1 MGRGFRSQGSVF
13 LVFRPLLRSVLLH
26 WVASGG
32 DIVAYQDFNQS
43 DRVRS
48 ISALSGQTF
57 DLLVIGGGITGA
69 GVARD
74 AALRGLS
81 VALIEAQDL
90 ASGTSSRS
98 SKMIHGGLRYLAAG
112 DVAVVKESASE
123 RATLHRIAPHL
134 AQKTPYVIPTGSVR
148 SKLMLRGAL
157 WAFERLGGVER
168 ADYHEV
174 WSKEE
179 LAEKEPLIE
188 RSRLNGAVVYPE
200 FLTDD
205 SRLTVATV
213 RSAIDH
219 GATVVTYLAANHIKQ
234 EQTFIVD
241 AAATLP
247 GESDEVSIR
256 ARAVVNAAGPWVDQV
271 CDLEEAQPPRLAL
284 SRGVHLVFDH
294 ADLPV
299 RNTVVMRTPDARRI
313 FAVPLGQYTYIGTTD
328 DYHAEH
334 EYWPPVT
341 DQDVSYLLS
350 TTQRAM
356 PGATLS
362 PDRIVSV
369 WSGIRPLVG
378 DGSERASK
386 ELSRKDEVWTSPS
399 GLLSVGGGKLS
410 AYRAMAERIVDT
422 VVENHGFATKPCATA
437 DVPLP
442 GGDSI
447 VLASDL
453 EGFSDVQAERLA
465 RLYGA
470 EAKCFNAIAGEEAL
484 VTAEAQQ
491 AVQKEGALRLE
502 DYWARRSSRA
512 WFDKDAG
519 LPVLKHAAVAMADLL
534 GWDDAR
540 SAMEIEDCREI
551 DRASRAGFLSGVTV
565 GGVADDDRA
574 AG

>member
-1 MGRGFRSQGSVF
+1 MSAQRFDQT
-13 LVFRPLLRSVLLH
+13 
-26 WVASGG
+26 
-32 DIVAYQDFNQS
+32 
-43 DRVRS
+43 DRNES
-48 ISALSGQTF
+48 IRALSGECF

-74 AALRGLS
+74 AAMRGLS

-98 SKMIHGGLRYLAAG
+98 SKMIHGGLRYLVAG

-148 SKLMLRGAL
+148 SKLILRAAL
-157 WAFERLGGVER
+157 WAYERLGGVER

-174 WSKEE
+174 WSRDE

-188 RSRLNGAVVYPE
+188 RSRLKGAVVYPE

-219 GATVVTYLAANHIKQ
+219 GATAVTYMKATNIRKD
-234 EQTFIVD
+234 QTFRID
-241 AAATLP
+241 AASTLP
-247 GESDEVSIR
+247 GENCEVTIQ

-271 CDLEEAQPPRLAL
+271 CDLEQPQPPRLAL
-284 SRGVHLVFDH
+284 SRGVHLVFNH

-313 FAVPLGQYTYIGTTD
+313 FAVPLGEYTYIGTTD
-328 DYHAEH
+328 DYHPEY

-350 TTQRAM
+350 ATHKAM
-356 PGATLS
+356 PEANLS

-378 DGSERASK
+378 DGSGRASK

-422 VVENHGFATKPCATA
+422 VIENHGFTAQPCTTA

-442 GGDSI
+442 GGDA
-447 VLASDL
+447 VMLASDL
-453 EGFSDVQAERLA
+453 TGIGDNQAERLA

-470 EAKCFNAIAGEEAL
+470 EAPSLLGNTGGDEL
-484 VTAEAQQ
+484 VKAEVQQ

-512 WFDKDAG
+512 WFDEGAG
-519 LPVLKHAAVAMADLL
+519 VPILNQAATAMAELL
-534 GWDDAR
+534 GWDDTR
-540 SAMEIEDCREI
+540 KAMEIENCHDI
-551 DRASRAGFLSGVTV
+551 DRASRTGFSSDVT
-565 GGVADDDRA
+565 GQGVADDCRA

>member
-1 MGRGFRSQGSVF
+1 MAANRFDQTDRAMS
-13 LVFRPLLRSVLLH
+13 LR
-26 WVASGG
+26 
-32 DIVAYQDFNQS
+32 
-43 DRVRS
+43 
-48 ISALSGQTF
+48 ALSDQCL

-74 AALRGLS
+74 AAMRGLS

-98 SKMIHGGLRYLAAG
+98 SKMIHGGLRYLVAG

-148 SKLMLRGAL
+148 SKLILRAAL
-157 WAFERLGGVER
+157 WAYERLGGVER
-168 ADYHEV
+168 VDYHEV
-174 WSKEE
+174 WSKDE

-219 GATVVTYLAANHIKQ
+219 GATVATYFKATNIRK
-234 EQTFIVD
+234 EQTFSID
-241 AAATLP
+241 AASTLP
-247 GESDEVSIR
+247 GETHELTIS

-271 CDLEEAQPPRLAL
+271 CDLEHPQPPRLAL
-284 SRGVHLVFDH
+284 SRGVHLVFNH

-328 DYHAEH
+328 DYHPEH

-341 DQDVSYLLS
+341 DQDVSYLLA

-356 PGATLS
+356 PEASLS

-378 DGSERASK
+378 DGSGRASK

-422 VVENHGFATKPCATA
+422 VIENHGFTAKPCTTA
-437 DVPLP
+437 EVSLP
-442 GGDSI
+442 GGSAV

-453 EGFSDVQAERLA
+453 PGVGDAQAERLA

-470 EAKCFNAIAGEEAL
+470 EAPSLLGGTGGDEL
-484 VTAEAQQ
+484 VKAEVQH

-512 WFDKDAG
+512 WFDEGAG
-519 LPVLKHAAVAMADLL
+519 LPVLHAAAAAMAELL
-534 GWDDAR
+534 GWDDTR
-540 SAMEIEDCREI
+540 KAMETDNCRDI
-551 DRASRAGFLSGVTV
+551 DRASRAGFSSDVT
-565 GGVADDDRA
+565 GQGVADDCRA
-574 AG
+574 AS

>member
-1 MGRGFRSQGSVF
+1 MSAQRFDQT
-13 LVFRPLLRSVLLH
+13 
-26 WVASGG
+26 
-32 DIVAYQDFNQS
+32 
-43 DRVRS
+43 DRNES
-48 ISALSGQTF
+48 IRALSGECF

-74 AALRGLS
+74 AAMRGLS

-98 SKMIHGGLRYLAAG
+98 SKMIHGGLRYLVAG

-148 SKLMLRGAL
+148 SKLILRAAL
-157 WAFERLGGVER
+157 WAYERLGGVER

-174 WSKEE
+174 WSRDE

-188 RSRLNGAVVYPE
+188 RSRLKGAVVYPE

-219 GATVVTYLAANHIKQ
+219 GATAVTYMKATNIRKD
-234 EQTFIVD
+234 QTFRID
-241 AAATLP
+241 AASKLP
-247 GESDEVSIR
+247 GENCEVTIQ

-271 CDLEEAQPPRLAL
+271 CDLEQPQPPRLAL
-284 SRGVHLVFDH
+284 SRGVHLVFNH

-313 FAVPLGQYTYIGTTD
+313 FAVPLGEYTYIGTTD
-328 DYHAEH
+328 DYHPEY

-350 TTQRAM
+350 ATHKAM
-356 PGATLS
+356 PEANLS

-378 DGSERASK
+378 DGSGRASK

-422 VVENHGFATKPCATA
+422 VIENHGFTAQPCTTA

-442 GGDSI
+442 GGDA
-447 VLASDL
+447 VMLASDL
-453 EGFSDVQAERLA
+453 TGVGDVQAERLA

-470 EAKCFNAIAGEEAL
+470 EAPGLLGGTGGDEL
-484 VTAEAQQ
+484 VKAEVQQ

-512 WFDKDAG
+512 WFDEGAG
-519 LPVLKHAAVAMADLL
+519 VPILNQAATAMAELL
-534 GWDDAR
+534 GWDDTR
-540 SAMEIEDCREI
+540 KAMEIENCRDI
-551 DRASRAGFLSGVTV
+551 DRASRAGFSSDVT
-565 GGVADDDRA
+565 GQGVADDCSA

>member
-1 MGRGFRSQGSVF
+1 MSFR
-13 LVFRPLLRSVLLH
+13 
-26 WVASGG
+26 
-32 DIVAYQDFNQS
+32 
-43 DRVRS
+43 
-48 ISALSGQTF
+48 ALSDQCF
-57 DLLVIGGGITGA
+57 DLLVIGGGITGT

-74 AALRGLS
+74 AAMRGLS

-98 SKMIHGGLRYLAAG
+98 SKMIHGGLRYLVAG

-148 SKLMLRGAL
+148 SKLILRAAL
-157 WAFERLGGVER
+157 WAYERLGGVER

-174 WSKEE
+174 WSKDE

-205 SRLTVATV
+205 SRLTVATA

-219 GATVVTYLAANHIKQ
+219 GATVATYLKATNIRKDK
-234 EQTFIVD
+234 TFSID
-241 AAATLP
+241 AASTLP
-247 GESDEVSIR
+247 GETRELTIS
-256 ARAVVNAAGPWVDQV
+256 ARSVVNAAGPWVDQV
-271 CDLEEAQPPRLAL
+271 CDLEQAQPPRLAL

-299 RNTVVMRTPDARRI
+299 RHTVVMRTPDSRRI
-313 FAVPLGQYTYIGTTD
+313 FAVPLGEYTYIGTTD
-328 DYHAEH
+328 DYHPEY

-341 DQDVSYLLS
+341 DEDVSYLLA
-350 TTQRAM
+350 TTQEAM
-356 PGATLS
+356 PEATLS

-378 DGSERASK
+378 DGSGRDSK
-386 ELSRKDEVWTSPS
+386 ELSRKDEVWTSSS

-422 VVENHGFATKPCATA
+422 VIENHGFTAKPCTTA
-437 DVPLP
+437 DAPLP
-442 GGDSI
+442 GGDVE

-453 EGFSDVQAERLA
+453 TGVGDIQAERLA

-470 EAKCFNAIAGEEAL
+470 EAPNLVGDTGERAL
-484 VTAEAQQ
+484 LKAEVHQ
-491 AVQKEGALRLE
+491 AVQREGALRLE

-512 WFDKDAG
+512 WFDQGAG
-519 LPVLKHAAVAMADLL
+519 LPVLHEAAAAMAELL
-534 GWDDAR
+534 DWDDSR
-540 SAMEIEDCREI
+540 RAMEVENCRDI
-551 DRASRAGFLSGVTV
+551 DRASRAGFSSAVPGQGV
-565 GGVADDDRA
+565 DDDCLA

>member
-1 MGRGFRSQGSVF
+1 MSMAVHRFDQT
-13 LVFRPLLRSVLLH
+13 
-26 WVASGG
+26 
-32 DIVAYQDFNQS
+32 
-43 DRVRS
+43 DREMS
-48 ISALSGQTF
+48 FKALSDQCF

-74 AALRGLS
+74 AAMRGLS

-98 SKMIHGGLRYLAAG
+98 SKMIHGGLRYLVAG

-148 SKLMLRGAL
+148 SKLILRAAL
-157 WAFERLGGVER
+157 WAYERLGGVER

-174 WSKEE
+174 WSKDE

-219 GATVVTYLAANHIKQ
+219 GATAVTYLKATNIRKD
-234 EQTFIVD
+234 ETFSID
-241 AAATLP
+241 ATSTLP
-247 GESDEVSIR
+247 GETRELTIS

-271 CDLEEAQPPRLAL
+271 CDLEHPQPPRLAL
-284 SRGVHLVFDH
+284 SRGVHLVFNH

-299 RNTVVMRTPDARRI
+299 RNTVVMRTSDARRI

-328 DYHAEH
+328 DYHPEH

-341 DQDVSYLLS
+341 DQDVSYLLA

-356 PGATLS
+356 PEASLS
-362 PDRIVSV
+362 PERIVSV

-378 DGSERASK
+378 DGSGRASK

-422 VVENHGFATKPCATA
+422 VIENHGFTAKPCATA

-442 GGDSI
+442 GGDTV

-453 EGFSDVQAERLA
+453 TGVGDVQAERLA

-470 EAKCFNAIAGEEAL
+470 EAPNLLGNAGGDEL
-484 VTAEAQQ
+484 VKAEVQQ

-512 WFDKDAG
+512 WFDEGAG
-519 LPVLKHAAVAMADLL
+519 VPILNQAATAMAELL
-534 GWDDAR
+534 DWDDTRKA
-540 SAMEIEDCREI
+540 AEIENCRDI
-551 DRASRAGFLSGVTV
+551 DRASRAGFSPDVT
-565 GGVADDDRA
+565 GQGVADDCRA

>member
-1 MGRGFRSQGSVF
+1 MAEKLFDQT
-13 LVFRPLLRSVLLH
+13 
-26 WVASGG
+26 
-32 DIVAYQDFNQS
+32 
-43 DRVRS
+43 DRTKS
-48 ISALSGQTF
+48 LKALSNQCF
-57 DLLVIGGGITGA
+57 DVLVIGGGITGS

-74 AALRGLS
+74 AAMRGLS

-98 SKMIHGGLRYLAAG
+98 SKMIHGGLRYLVAG
-112 DVAVVKESASE
+112 DMAVVKESASE

-148 SKLMLRGAL
+148 SKLILRAAL
-157 WAFERLGGVER
+157 WAYERLGGVER
-168 ADYHEV
+168 TDYHEI
-174 WSKEE
+174 WTKNE

-188 RSRLNGAVVYPE
+188 CLQLNGAVVYPE

-219 GATVVTYLAANHIKQ
+219 GATVATYVKATHIRR
-234 EQTFIVD
+234 EQTFSVD
-241 AAATLP
+241 VASALP
-247 GESDEVSIR
+247 GENHEVTIR

-271 CDLEEAQPPRLAL
+271 CGLEHAQAPRLAL
-284 SRGVHLVFDH
+284 SRGVHLVFNRV
-294 ADLPV
+294 DLPV
-299 RNTVVMRTPDARRI
+299 CNTVVMRTPDARRI

-328 DYHAEH
+328 DYHPEC

-341 DQDVSYLLS
+341 DQDVRYLLS
-350 TTQRAM
+350 TTQKVM
-356 PGATLS
+356 PKANLS
-362 PDRIVSV
+362 ADRIVSV

-378 DGSERASK
+378 DGSGRASR

-410 AYRAMAERIVDT
+410 AYRAMAERIVDI
-422 VVENHGFATKPCATA
+422 VMQKNGFSGMACTTA

-442 GGDSI
+442 GGDTE
-447 VLASDL
+447 VFASDL
-453 EGFSDVQAERLA
+453 QGVGDAQAERLA

-470 EAKCFNAIAGEEAL
+470 EARGLIKSMGKEEL
-484 VTAEAQQ
+484 VKAEVQQ

-512 WFDKDAG
+512 WFDEGAG
-519 LPVLKHAAVAMADLL
+519 LPVLSQAASAMAELL
-534 GWDDAR
+534 RWDETR
-540 SAMEIEDCREI
+540 KAMEIENCREI
-551 DRASRAGFLSGVTV
+551 DRASRAGFLSGVTTE
-565 GGVADDDRA
+565 GVADDYRA

>member
-1 MGRGFRSQGSVF
+1 MAEHRF
-13 LVFRPLLRSVLLH
+13 
-26 WVASGG
+26 
-32 DIVAYQDFNQS
+32 DQS
-43 DRVRS
+43 DRRPS
-48 ISALSGQTF
+48 FQTLANQCF

-74 AALRGLS
+74 AAMRGLS
-81 VALIEAQDL
+81 VALIEARDL

-98 SKMIHGGLRYLAAG
+98 SKMIHGGLRYLVAG
-112 DVAVVKESASE
+112 DVAVVRESASE

-148 SKLMLRGAL
+148 SKLMLRAAL
-157 WAFERLGGVER
+157 WAYERLGGVEQ

-219 GATVVTYLAANHIKQ
+219 GATVATYLKATQIRQ
-234 EQTFIVD
+234 EQAFIVD
-241 AAATLP
+241 AASTLP
-247 GESDEVSIR
+247 GESYEVSIR

-271 CDLEEAQPPRLAL
+271 CDMEQAQPPRLAL

-313 FAVPLGQYTYIGTTD
+313 FAVPLGRYTYIGTTD
-328 DYHAEH
+328 DYHSEH

-341 DQDVSYLLS
+341 DQDVSYLLA
-350 TTQRAM
+350 TTKRAM
-356 PGATLS
+356 PEATLS

-369 WSGIRPLVG
+369 WSGIRPLVS
-378 DGSERASK
+378 DGSGRASK

-410 AYRAMAERIVDT
+410 AYRAMAERIVDK
-422 VVENHGFATKPCATA
+422 VIENHGFTAEVCTTA

-442 GGDSI
+442 GGSSD

-453 EGFSDVQAERLA
+453 IGIGDIQAERLA

-470 EAKCFNAIAGEEAL
+470 EAPGLIGVAGADEL
-484 VTAEAQQ
+484 VKAEVRH

-512 WFDKDAG
+512 WFDEGAG
-519 LPVLKHAAVAMADLL
+519 LPALHDAAAAMAELL

-540 SAMEIEDCREI
+540 SAMEIENCRDI
-551 DRASRAGFLSGVTV
+551 DRASRAGFLPDVTV
-565 GGVADDDRA
+565 QGITNDCRA
-574 AG
+574 AS

>member
-1 MGRGFRSQGSVF
+1 MSMAANRFDQTDRAMS
-13 LVFRPLLRSVLLH
+13 LR
-26 WVASGG
+26 
-32 DIVAYQDFNQS
+32 
-43 DRVRS
+43 
-48 ISALSGQTF
+48 ALSDQCL

-74 AALRGLS
+74 AAMRGLS

-98 SKMIHGGLRYLAAG
+98 SKMIHGGLRYLVAG

-148 SKLMLRGAL
+148 SKLMLRAAL
-157 WAFERLGGVER
+157 WAYERLGGVER

-174 WSKEE
+174 WSTGE

-213 RSAIDH
+213 RSAIDN
-219 GATVVTYLAANHIKQ
+219 GATAVTYLKATNIRKD
-234 EQTFIVD
+234 QTFSIE
-241 AAATLP
+241 AASTLP
-247 GESDEVSIR
+247 GETYGLTIN

-271 CDLEEAQPPRLAL
+271 CDLEQARPPRLAL

-328 DYHAEH
+328 DYHPEH

-341 DQDVSYLLS
+341 DQDVSYLLA

-356 PGATLS
+356 PEASLS
-362 PDRIVSV
+362 PDSIVSV

-378 DGSERASK
+378 DGSGRASK

-422 VVENHGFATKPCATA
+422 VIENHGFTAKPCTTA
-437 DVPLP
+437 EVPLP
-442 GGDSI
+442 GGSAEL
-447 VLASDL
+447 LASDL
-453 EGFSDVQAERLA
+453 PGVGDAQAERLA

-470 EAKCFNAIAGEEAL
+470 EAPSLLGGAGGDEL
-484 VTAEAQQ
+484 VKAEVQH

-512 WFDKDAG
+512 WFDEGAG
-519 LPVLKHAAVAMADLL
+519 LPVLHDAAAAMAELL
-534 GWDDAR
+534 GWDDTRKA
-540 SAMEIEDCREI
+540 IEVENCRYI
-551 DRASRAGFLSGVTV
+551 DRASRAGFSSDVT
-565 GGVADDDRA
+565 GQGVADDCRA
-574 AG
+574 TS

>member
-1 MGRGFRSQGSVF
+1 MTSQG
-13 LVFRPLLRSVLLH
+13 
-26 WVASGG
+26 
-32 DIVAYQDFNQS
+32 FNQADRAASLTKLS
-43 DRVRS
+43 D
-48 ISALSGQTF
+48 QCF

-74 AALRGLS
+74 AAMRGLS
-81 VALIEAQDL
+81 VALLEAQDL

-98 SKMIHGGLRYLAAG
+98 SKMIHGGLRYLVAG

-134 AQKTPYVIPTGSVR
+134 AQKTPYVIPTDSVR
-148 SKLMLRGAL
+148 SKLILRAAL
-157 WAFERLGGVER
+157 WAYERLGGVES

-174 WSKEE
+174 WSKDE

-213 RSAIDH
+213 RSAIDN
-219 GATVVTYLAANHIKQ
+219 GAAVATYLKATNIRKDQ
-234 EQTFIVD
+234 IFSID
-241 AAATLP
+241 AASTLP
-247 GESDEVSIR
+247 GENHEVTIQ

-271 CDLEEAQPPRLAL
+271 CDLEQPQPPRLAL

-294 ADLPV
+294 ADLPI

-328 DYHAEH
+328 DYHPEY

-341 DQDVSYLLS
+341 DQDVSYLLA
-350 TTQRAM
+350 TTQEAL
-356 PGATLS
+356 PEATLS

-378 DGSERASK
+378 DGSGRASK
-386 ELSRKDEVWTSPS
+386 ELSRKDEVWTSPN

-422 VVENHGFATKPCATA
+422 VIENHDFTAKPCTTA

-442 GGDSI
+442 GGDAE

-453 EGFSDVQAERLA
+453 KVVGDIQAERLV

-470 EAKCFNAIAGEEAL
+470 EAPSLFGSADRAEL
-484 VTAEAQQ
+484 VRVEVQQ

-512 WFDKDAG
+512 WFDEGAG
-519 LPVLKHAAVAMADLL
+519 LPVLNEASTAMSELL
-534 GWDDAR
+534 GWDDMR
-540 SAMEIEDCREI
+540 KAMEIENCREI
-551 DRASRAGFLSGVTV
+551 DRASRAGFLSDLTLQ
-565 GGVADDDRA
+565 GVADDYRA

>member
-1 MGRGFRSQGSVF
+1 MTS
-13 LVFRPLLRSVLLH
+13 P
-26 WVASGG
+26 
-32 DIVAYQDFNQS
+32 DFNQT
-43 DRVRS
+43 DRAASLR
-48 ISALSGQTF
+48 ALSDQCF

-74 AALRGLS
+74 AAMRGLS

-98 SKMIHGGLRYLAAG
+98 SKMIHGGLRYLVAG

-134 AQKTPYVIPTGSVR
+134 AQKTPYVIPTSSVR
-148 SKLMLRGAL
+148 SKFILRAAL
-157 WAFERLGGVER
+157 WAYERLGGVER

-174 WSKEE
+174 WSKVE

-219 GATVVTYLAANHIKQ
+219 GATVATYLKATNIRK
-234 EQTFIVD
+234 EQAFSID
-241 AAATLP
+241 AASTLP
-247 GESDEVSIR
+247 GETSELTIS

-271 CDLEEAQPPRLAL
+271 CDLEQPQPPRLAL
-284 SRGVHLVFDH
+284 SRGVHLVFNH

-328 DYHAEH
+328 DYHPEH

-341 DQDVSYLLS
+341 DQDVRYLLA

-356 PGATLS
+356 PQATLS

-378 DGSERASK
+378 DGSGRASK

-422 VVENHGFATKPCATA
+422 VIENHGFAAKSCATA

-442 GGDSI
+442 GGDA
-447 VLASDL
+447 VMLFSDL
-453 EGFSDVQAERLA
+453 TGIGDIHAERLA
-465 RLYGA
+465 RLYGV
-470 EAKCFNAIAGEEAL
+470 EAPNLLGNAGGDEL

-512 WFDKDAG
+512 WFDEGAG
-519 LPVLKHAAVAMADLL
+519 LPVLKQAATAMAELL
-534 GWDDAR
+534 SWDDTR
-540 SAMEIEDCREI
+540 KAMEIENCRDI
-551 DRASRAGFLSGVTV
+551 DRASRAGFASDVSEQ
-565 GGVADDDRA
+565 GVANDCRA

>member
-1 MGRGFRSQGSVF
+1 MAEQAFDQTDRASCVQALGSQC
-13 LVFRPLLRSVLLH
+13 
-26 WVASGG
+26 
-32 DIVAYQDFNQS
+32 
-43 DRVRS
+43 
-48 ISALSGQTF
+48 F

-74 AALRGLS
+74 AAMRGLS

-98 SKMIHGGLRYLAAG
+98 SKMIHGGLRYLVAG

-134 AQKTPYVIPTGSVR
+134 AQKTPYVIPTSSVR
-148 SKLMLRGAL
+148 SKLILRAAL
-157 WAFERLGGVER
+157 WAYERLGGVER
-168 ADYHEV
+168 VDYHEV
-174 WSKEE
+174 WSKDE

-219 GATVVTYLAANHIKQ
+219 GATVATYLKATNIRK
-234 EQTFIVD
+234 EQTFSIE
-241 AAATLP
+241 AASTLP
-247 GESDEVSIR
+247 GETHELTIS

-271 CDLEEAQPPRLAL
+271 CDLEHPQPPRLAL
-284 SRGVHLVFDH
+284 SRGVHLVFNH

-313 FAVPLGQYTYIGTTD
+313 FAVPLGQFTYIGTTD
-328 DYHAEH
+328 DYHPEH

-341 DQDVSYLLS
+341 DQDVSYLLA

-356 PGATLS
+356 PEATLS

-378 DGSERASK
+378 DGSGRASK

-422 VVENHGFATKPCATA
+422 VIENHGFTAKPCATA

-442 GGDSI
+442 GGG
-447 VLASDL
+447 VEVPPSDL
-453 EGFSDVQAERLA
+453 TGVGDVQAERLT

-470 EAKCFNAIAGEEAL
+470 EAPSLLGNTGCDEL
-484 VTAEAQQ
+484 VKAEVQQ

-512 WFDKDAG
+512 WFDEGAG
-519 LPVLKHAAVAMADLL
+519 VPILNQAATAMTELL
-534 GWDDAR
+534 GWDDTR
-540 SAMEIEDCREI
+540 KAMEIENCCDI
-551 DRASRAGFLSGVTV
+551 DRASRAGFSTDGT
-565 GGVADDDRA
+565 GQGVADDCRA
-574 AG
+574 AS

>member
-1 MGRGFRSQGSVF
+1 MSMAANRFDQTDRAMS
-13 LVFRPLLRSVLLH
+13 LR
-26 WVASGG
+26 
-32 DIVAYQDFNQS
+32 
-43 DRVRS
+43 
-48 ISALSGQTF
+48 ALSDQCL

-74 AALRGLS
+74 AAMRGLS

-98 SKMIHGGLRYLAAG
+98 SKMIHGGLRYLVAG

-148 SKLMLRGAL
+148 SKLMLRAAL
-157 WAFERLGGVER
+157 WAYERLGGVER

-174 WSKEE
+174 WSKGE

-219 GATVVTYLAANHIKQ
+219 GATAVTYLKATNIRKD
-234 EQTFIVD
+234 QTFSID
-241 AAATLP
+241 AASTLP
-247 GESDEVSIR
+247 GETHELTIN

-271 CDLEEAQPPRLAL
+271 CDLEQARPPRLAL

-328 DYHAEH
+328 DYHPEH

-341 DQDVSYLLS
+341 DQDVSYLLA

-356 PGATLS
+356 PEASLS
-362 PDRIVSV
+362 PGRIVSV

-378 DGSERASK
+378 DGSGRASK

-422 VVENHGFATKPCATA
+422 VIENHGFTAKPCTTA

-442 GGDSI
+442 GGGAE

-453 EGFSDVQAERLA
+453 AGVGDVQAERLA

-470 EAKCFNAIAGEEAL
+470 EAPSLLGGTGPDEL
-484 VTAEAQQ
+484 VKAEAQH

-512 WFDKDAG
+512 WFDEGAG
-519 LPVLKHAAVAMADLL
+519 LPVLHDAAAAMAGLL
-534 GWDDAR
+534 GWDDTRKA
-540 SAMEIEDCREI
+540 IEVENCRYI
-551 DRASRAGFLSGVTV
+551 DRASRAGFSSDVT
-565 GGVADDDRA
+565 GQGVADDCRA
-574 AG
+574 AS

>member
-1 MGRGFRSQGSVF
+1 MAAHRFDQTDRERSFRT
-13 LVFRPLLRSVLLH
+13 L
-26 WVASGG
+26 
-32 DIVAYQDFNQS
+32 S
-43 DRVRS
+43 D
-48 ISALSGQTF
+48 QCF

-69 GVARD
+69 GVVRD
-74 AALRGLS
+74 AAMRGLS

-98 SKMIHGGLRYLAAG
+98 SKMIHGGLRYLVAG

-134 AQKTPYVIPTGSVR
+134 AQKTPYVIPTSSVR
-148 SKLMLRGAL
+148 SELILRAAL
-157 WAFERLGGVER
+157 WAYERLGGVDR

-174 WSKEE
+174 WSNEE
-179 LAEKEPLIE
+179 LAEKEPLLE
-188 RSRLNGAVVYPE
+188 RSRLRGAVVYPE

-219 GATVVTYLAANHIKQ
+219 GAAAVTYLKATDIRKD
-234 EQTFIVD
+234 QTFNID
-241 AAATLP
+241 AASTLP
-247 GESDEVSIR
+247 RETRELTIS

-271 CDLEEAQPPRLAL
+271 CNLENPQPPRLAL
-284 SRGVHLVFDH
+284 SRGVHLVFNH

-313 FAVPLGQYTYIGTTD
+313 FAVPLGRYTYIGTTD
-328 DYHAEH
+328 DYHPEH

-341 DQDVSYLLS
+341 DQDVSYLLA
-350 TTQRAM
+350 TTKRVM
-356 PGATLS
+356 PEASLS

-378 DGSERASK
+378 DGSGRASK
-386 ELSRKDEVWTSPS
+386 ELSRKDEVWISPS

-422 VVENHGFATKPCATA
+422 VVEDHDFAVKPCTTA

-442 GGDSI
+442 GGGAE

-453 EGFSDVQAERLA
+453 AGAGDVQAERLA
-465 RLYGA
+465 RLYGTEGADLIGDTGERTLLKA
-470 EAKCFNAIAGEEAL
+470 EVCH
-484 VTAEAQQ
+484 
-491 AVQKEGALRLE
+491 AVQCEGALRLE

-512 WFDKDAG
+512 WFDEGAG
-519 LPVLKHAAVAMADLL
+519 LPVLHEAATAMAELL
-534 GWDDAR
+534 GWDDNR
-540 SAMEIEDCREI
+540 KGMEIENCRDI
-551 DRASRAGFLSGVTV
+551 DRASRAGFSSDVT
-565 GGVADDDRA
+565 GQGVADDCRA
-574 AG
+574 TG

>member
-1 MGRGFRSQGSVF
+1 MTS
-13 LVFRPLLRSVLLH
+13 
-26 WVASGG
+26 
-32 DIVAYQDFNQS
+32 QDFNQT
-43 DRVRS
+43 DRAAS
-48 ISALSGQTF
+48 LKALSDQCF

-74 AALRGLS
+74 AAMRGLS

-98 SKMIHGGLRYLAAG
+98 SKMIHGGLRYLVAG

-134 AQKTPYVIPTGSVR
+134 AQKTPYVIPTSTVR
-148 SKLMLRGAL
+148 SKLVLRGAL
-157 WAFERLGGVER
+157 WAYERLGGVER

-174 WSKEE
+174 WSKAE

-219 GATVVTYLAANHIKQ
+219 GATVATYLRATNIRK
-234 EQTFIVD
+234 EQTFSID
-241 AAATLP
+241 AASTLP
-247 GESDEVSIR
+247 GEMTELTIS

-271 CDLEEAQPPRLAL
+271 CDLEQPQPPRLAL
-284 SRGVHLVFDH
+284 SRGVHLVFNH

-299 RNTVVMRTPDARRI
+299 RHTVVMRTPDARRI

-328 DYHAEH
+328 DYHPEH

-341 DQDVSYLLS
+341 DQDVRYLLA

-356 PGATLS
+356 PEATLS

-378 DGSERASK
+378 DGSGRASK

-422 VVENHGFATKPCATA
+422 VIDNHGFTAKSCATA
-437 DVPLP
+437 EVHLP
-442 GGDSI
+442 GGDA
-447 VLASDL
+447 VMLASDL
-453 EGFSDVQAERLA
+453 TGIGDIHAERLA

-470 EAKCFNAIAGEEAL
+470 EAPNLLRNAGGDEL
-484 VTAEAQQ
+484 VRAEVQQ

-512 WFDKDAG
+512 WFDSGAG
-519 LPVLKHAAVAMADLL
+519 LPVLNGAAAAMAELL
-534 GWDDAR
+534 SWDDNR
-540 SAMEIEDCREI
+540 KAMEIENCRDI
-551 DRASRAGFLSGVTV
+551 DRASRAGFSSEVT
-565 GGVADDDRA
+565 GQGVADDCRA